1 MEMQQ
6 SDTPRTPNPRRKKRT
21 KFQIFKETY
30 LPVIIVAVTVVL
42 LLVFIIGG
50 IAGRDSG
57 AENPS
62 ESTPPSGSSPSGS
75 TNATDTTSSSS
86 LENDLEVNNLLE
98 QAAILA
104 KDYDYQGAMKVLE
117 NYSGDIAICPALAEA
132 YAQYSQLWDSM
143 VAWQPGQVANLSFH
157 VLIADAERAFNDET
171 YGRSYRQNFITTTEF
186 SAILQQLCDNGY
198 MLVSLSDLYEKV
210 YDESSAQYIYQEK
223 TLYLPEGRIPV
234 MLTETNANYYSYMV
248 DSNNDGV
255 PDGAADGFAY
265 NLCYGA
271 NGFYNELVLADGTV
285 VAGAYDLVPILENFI
300 KDNPDFSYR
309 DARAIIAMTGYDGI
323 LGYRIN
329 SNRLTET
336 QREEARQS
344 ASAVVQALRDH
355 GYEIAC
361 FTYNNLNYGE
371 KSATEI
377 QTDLQK
383 WADHVA
389 SVVGQVDILVLPK
402 ESDIGNKEGYA
413 GNVKFNV
420 IYNAGFSIFLGTET
434 TPWSQVSDR
443 YVRHDRLLVTG
454 SYLSKNPEWYTELF
468 DTAAVLDPYRDNFN

>member
-1 MEMQQ
+1 MEMQYN
-6 SDTPRTPNPRRKKRT
+6 DTPRSPNPRRRKRS

-50 IAGRDSG
+50 IASRNSG
-57 AENPS
+57 TENPS
-62 ESTPPSGSSPSGS
+62 GETPPTNGSSTSS
-75 TNATDTTSSSS
+75 TAPTQPSSSS
-86 LENDLEVNNLLE
+86 SSENDEEVNTLLE

-104 KDYDYQGAMKVLE
+104 ADYDYLGAMKVLE
-117 NYSGDIAICPALAEA
+117 EYSGDIATSPALSAA

-143 VAWQPGQVANLSFH
+143 VAWTPGQVANLSFH
-157 VLIADAERAFNDET
+157 VLIADAERAFNDTT

-198 MLVSLSDLYEKV
+198 MLVSLSDLYERV

-255 PDGAADGFAY
+255 PDGGGDGFAY
-265 NLCYGA
+265 NLCYNE
-271 NGFYNELVLADGTV
+271 NGFYNEMVLSDGTIV
-285 VAGAYDLVPILENFI
+285 SGAYDLVPILENFI
-300 KDNPDFSYR
+300 KENPDFSYR

-329 SNRLTET
+329 SNKLTES
-336 QREEARQS
+336 QREEARAS
-344 ASAVVQALRDH
+344 ASAVIQALRDH

-377 QTDLQK
+377 QADLQK
-383 WADHVA
+383 WADTVS
-389 SVVGQVDILVLPK
+389 SVVGNVDILVLPK
-402 ESDIGNKEGYA
+402 ESDIGNKDGYA

-434 TPWSQVSDR
+434 TPWNQVSDR

-454 SYLSKNPEWYTELF
+454 SYMINNPQWYTELF
-468 DTAAVLDPYRDNFN
+468 DTAAVLDPYRNNFN